1 MRGNGVRVGLA
12 GLGTVGGG
20 VVRLLRERAEAL
32 TARGG
37 RPIALTAV
45 AARDKTK
52 DRGFDLSGLIWHED
66 PVALARSPEI
76 DVFVEV
82 MGGSEGPAK
91 DSVEAAL
98 KAGKSVVTANK
109 ALLAVHGG
117 ALARLAE
124 ANGAQLRYEAAV
136 AGGAPAIKLLR
147 EGLAANEVSRLYGV
161 LNGTCA
167 YIISEMESS
176 GRDYPEILAEAQAL
190 GYAEADPT
198 ADVGGYDA
206 ANKLAILAAI
216 AFGAEPDLKS
226 MEIEGVD
233 RLSVADIDLAKD
245 LGYRIRLLG
254 LAARHPDGRLEQR
267 VSPCLVPAKSDIA
280 RLKGVTNAV
289 GIESEPV
296 GRIFLTGPGAG
307 AGPTA
312 SAAVADLL
320 DLARGDER
328 PVFGVAAS
336 ALAPIK
342 ARPIEDHTGRFY
354 LRFLLQD
361 RPGALASVTAALGAE
376 NVSIESMRQLR
387 PTDQT
392 APAAIVTHEAREGDL
407 RRALARIGALPAL
420 ARPPVALRIEEI

>member
-1 MRGNGVRVGLA
+1 MSETGLRFGLA

-20 VVRLLRERAEAL
+20 VVRLVRERAQAL
-32 TARGG
+32 AARGG
-37 RPIALTAV
+37 KPLTLTAV

-52 DRGFDLSGLIWHED
+52 DRGLDLSGLSWHED

-76 DVFVEV
+76 DVFVEAV
-82 MGGSEGPAK
+82 GGAEGPAK
-91 DSVEAAL
+91 DAVEAAL

-109 ALLAVHGG
+109 ALLAEHGG

-124 ANGAQLRYEAAV
+124 AQGVQIRYEAAV

-147 EGLAANEVSRLYGV
+147 EGLAADEVSRVFGV

-176 GRDYPEILAEAQAL
+176 GRDYPEILQEAQAL

-198 ADVGGYDA
+198 ADVGGFDA

-216 AFGAEPDLKS
+216 AFGTEPDLKT

-254 LAARHPDGRLEQR
+254 VAARHADGRLEQR

-289 GIESEPV
+289 GIEASPV

-312 SAAVADLL
+312 SAVVADLL

-328 PVFGVAAS
+328 PVFGLAAG
-336 ALAPIK
+336 ALAPVA
-342 ARPIEDHTGRFY
+342 ARPIEDHMGRFY

-376 NVSIESMRQLR
+376 SVSIESMRQLR
-387 PTDQT
+387 PKDGA
-392 APAAIVTHEAREGDL
+392 APAAILTHEAREGDL

-420 ARPPVALRIEEI
+420 AQPPVALRIEEI

>member
-1 MRGNGVRVGLA
+1 MRENGLRVGLA

-20 VVRLLRERAEAL
+20 VVRLLRDRAEAL

-37 RPIALTAV
+37 GPLALTAV
-45 AARDKTK
+45 AARDRSR
-52 DRGFDLSGLIWHED
+52 DRGFDLSGAIWHED

-82 MGGSEGPAK
+82 MGGSEGPAR

-147 EGLAANEVSRLYGV
+147 EGLAANEVSRVYGV

-198 ADVGGYDA
+198 ADVGGFDA

-216 AFGAEPDLKS
+216 AFGAEPDLS
-226 MEIEGVD
+226 AMEIEGVD

-254 LAARHPDGRLEQR
+254 VAARHADGRLEQR

-289 GIESEPV
+289 GIEAEPV

-320 DLARGDER
+320 DLARGDRR
-328 PVFGVAAS
+328 PVFGVAA
-336 ALAPIK
+336 ADLAPIR

-420 ARPPVALRIEEI
+420 AQPPVALRIEEI